1 LFKDP
6 NEYKIFEAAMQR
18 ESELFRN
25 AQNTIRNSRTAN
37 RQEAL
42 ADLKASSGIFD
53 IAGEAVDMAV
63 GSPGSVVGRVLKY
76 LQASTTLDE
85 KSAGQIA
92 TMLKSGSQ
100 QEVDDVLKRL
110 EASSAKFIEGR
121 EKSASRLKTISGTVG
136 AAAPVTPRPA
146 PPVEAAPEGE
156 TDEEKIKR
164 LMDKYNIQE

>member
-1 LFKDP
+1 
-6 NEYKIFEAAMQR
+6 
-18 ESELFRN
+18 
-25 AQNTIRNSRTAN
+25 
-37 RQEAL
+37 
-42 ADLKASSGIFD
+42 
-53 IAGEAVDMAV
+53 
-63 GSPGSVVGRVLKY
+63 

-85 KSAGQIA
+85 KSAGEIA

-146 PPVEAAPEGE
+146 PPVEAAPEDE